1 MNIDSPQKEQ
11 TRLTEGHIFLVLL
24 GLVVLAG
31 ATAGIMQ
38 LPIVTYTPATS
49 VTDFATCASA
59 GNLIMESYPRQCR
72 TEDGRTFV
80 EVVSDNRE
88 VPTPSEETP
97 LPYDGKEVIALP
109 PQPQPVKP
117 GGCAVAGCSGQL
129 CVEADTASAM
139 VTTCE
144 FLPAYICYRSATCE
158 RQSTGRCG
166 WTPTPELSACLA
178 NRDE

>member
-1 MNIDSPQKEQ
+1 MDIDSPQKEQ
-11 TRLTEGHIFLVLL
+11 TYLTEGHIFLVLL

-31 ATAGIMQ
+31 AAAGVMQ
-38 LPIVTYTPATS
+38 LPTMTYAPLS
-49 VTDFATCASA
+49 PVTDFITCASA

-80 EVVSDNRE
+80 EAISDNRE

-97 LPYDGKEVIALP
+97 LPYDDKEVIALP
-109 PQPQPVKP
+109 PQPHVVKQ

-129 CVEADTASAM
+129 CVEADTASTI

-144 FLPAYICYRSATCE
+144 FLPAYACYRSATCT
-158 RQSTGRCG
+158 RQTTGRCG

-178 NRDE
+178 NTDE